1 MGQPSH
7 VHLDFGQVVLSSYD
21 DDKHLELSLDHYGE
35 AEAGAKPAEAL
46 CPLGTLARPLD
57 ADQSNDGSPEVAS
70 EVLLMTVGDDLYA
83 LPLNDPRQT
92 ASLPPLKKG
101 GYLTYCPA
109 APGTFSLFDGKP
121 DDPESTTRAG
131 SWTVSAKY
139 SSKAHFLQFDVRT
152 DGKEAVSLK
161 HGDGMG
167 LQMVSGGKRSA
178 VFRNASGDAFVEVN
192 DDGIIFAGKIR
203 NQGSLTVGQM
213 QAADAL
219 MKVKAFAAYIA
230 QLEGAIKTLGGQ
242 VPAPFASLMSVIGT
256 GNLKAS

>member
-131 SWTVSAKY
+131 SWTVSVKY

-178 VFRNASGDAFVEVN
+178 VFRNAEGNAYLEAN
-192 DDGIIFAGKIR
+192 DDGLTLAGDTSI
-203 NQGSLTVGQM
+203 QGALGVGM
-213 QAADAL
+213 IGAGDAL
-219 MKVKAFAAYIA
+219 LKATPMAAYFAA
-230 QLEGAIKTLGGQ
+230 LEGALKTLGQ
-242 VPAPFASLMSVIGT
+242 VVPPFAA
-256 GNLKAS
+256 LKEAAETSHLKSS